1 VSLCPYEKGR
11 KKNNR
16 NDFRN
21 QINIVKSKPFCALN
35 FNRLIGLL
43 PPSFRI
49 TYHVCVHVCLKER
62 VFVWSLLFLWLLLS
76 TERKNKISSGQRQK
90 QEIEKVFSA
99 PKDLMEF
106 ECETEIFVLY
116 HVVFF
121 FSSHNTLSHTHLYI
135 EYDFEWLSVGDESV
149 HQNNACMI
157 EMLTLTKRTK
167 FSYWIRTTLYTSVW
181 GLSSYLTMNLLFL
194 SLKMFTVLSFYHGP
208 IDLRLVSLITWLSKS
223 Y

>member
-1 VSLCPYEKGR
+1 MGPWSEKAVISVPLPVR
-11 KKNNR
+11 KRKKKNNR

-62 VFVWSLLFLWLLLS
+62 VFVWSLLFSWLLLS
-76 TERKNKISSGQRQK
+76 TERKNKILSGRRQK

-99 PKDLMEF
+99 PKDLTEF
-106 ECETEIFVLY
+106 ECEIFVLY

-121 FSSHNTLSHTHLYI
+121 FFPLIILSLTHTHTFIYRIWFRVVQVLEMSQSTKI
-135 EYDFEWLSVGDESV
+135 MPAWLR
-149 HQNNACMI
+149 C
-157 EMLTLTKRTK
+157 
-167 FSYWIRTTLYTSVW
+167 W
-181 GLSSYLTMNLLFL
+181 
-194 SLKMFTVLSFYHGP
+194 P
-208 IDLRLVSLITWLSKS
+208 
-223 Y
+223 